1 MTKLF
6 AGIVSLV
13 LAVLIVG
20 QVGLADVAVGET
32 PVGAQPGDQDPKI
45 CVYHRD
51 VTIGWDADP
60 VGINALD
67 YRTGL
72 YAFTG
77 EMIEFTIVIRDP
89 NGALDIGFPKIRVA
103 GASEVLCNEI
113 HHPCRRG
120 DEQGSEICECN
131 GFGEL
136 HFGEE
141 GTDRAYV
148 CHLTVEPSWYGE
160 EEVKITAYNSAFEPT
175 DSTHVETWFFNPSL
189 SMSVSTSDG
198 QAIHFEEMP
207 YGADEPHERTVH
219 SENRLVV
226 KNTAEGG
233 VNMWM
238 YLAGTDLYDPS
249 GASKCPVTNR
259 LDLSNMAYRAWSGT
273 QWTSWQGWVQME
285 KYDQNA
291 ACDLID
297 DGSYIREP
305 RDEDGNQ
312 FLDANTNMRCYGGL
326 PVPYDYN
333 VPEEDWLS
341 HLLTNQGKL
350 EVEFKLEYPIPCV
363 GTFTQGSLM
372 VFGKA
377 V

>member
-1 MTKLF
+1 
-6 AGIVSLV
+6 
-13 LAVLIVG
+13 
-20 QVGLADVAVGET
+20 
-32 PVGAQPGDQDPKI
+32 
-45 CVYHRD
+45 
-51 VTIGWDADP
+51 
-60 VGINALD
+60 
-67 YRTGL
+67 
-72 YAFTG
+72 
-77 EMIEFTIVIRDP
+77 
-89 NGALDIGFPKIRVA
+89 
-103 GASEVLCNEI
+103 
-113 HHPCRRG
+113 
-120 DEQGSEICECN
+120 
-131 GFGEL
+131 
-136 HFGEE
+136 
-141 GTDRAYV
+141 
-148 CHLTVEPSWYGE
+148 
-160 EEVKITAYNSAFEPT
+160 
-175 DSTHVETWFFNPSL
+175 
-189 SMSVSTSDG
+189 MSVSTSDELP
-198 QAIHFEEMP
+198 IHFEDMP
-207 YGADEPHERTVH
+207 YGSDEPHERTVH

-249 GASKCPVTNR
+249 GASKCPTTNK
-259 LDLSNMAYRAWSGT
+259 LALSNMAYRAWSGT

-297 DGSYIREP
+297 EGSYIREP

-363 GTFTQGSLM
+363 GTFTQGSMM